1 MLWSDRRGGVS
12 EGRYATLNL
21 GDHVGDSE
29 AAVAENRRRLAIA
42 ARSAVVAATG
52 SPGSRAGGASPLPL
66 AFLRQVHGSAVHV
79 VASHDDLRGPG
90 GPPEADAAVTA
101 VPGVG
106 VVALTADCVPV
117 ALACDG
123 AVGVVHAGWQG
134 LLGGVVEE
142 AVGALR
148 SLGAG
153 RVKALVGPC
162 VHARHYEFGAADLDS
177 VAARLGPVV
186 IARTGEGAPALDL
199 PAAAKAALARAG
211 VDGSEV
217 EDLDVCTAASEHH
230 FSHRR
235 DGVTGRQA
243 LVAVLP

>member
-29 AAVAENRRRLAIA
+29 RAVAENRRRFAIA
-42 ARSAVVAATG
+42 VHSAVGAVAEAPG
-52 SPGSRAGGASPLPL
+52 SPGDGASLLPL
-66 AFLRQVHGSAVHV
+66 VFLRQVHGSAVHV
-79 VASHDDLRGPG
+79 VASHEDLRKPG

-101 VPGVG
+101 VPGIG

-142 AVGALR
+142 TVGVLR
-148 SLGAG
+148 RLGRG

-162 VHARHYEFGAADLDS
+162 VHAGHYEFGAADLDR
-177 VAARLGPVV
+177 VAERLGPGV
-186 IARTGEGAPALDL
+186 IARTGAGAPALDL
-199 PAAAKAALARAG
+199 PAATKAALALAG
-211 VDGSEV
+211 VDGAEV
-217 EDLDVCTAASEHH
+217 EDLDVCTAGSDHH

-235 DGVTGRQA
+235 DGITGRQA